1 MHDLSPNMSKHF
13 EKSIIKYKIVFD
25 FFTREQTWKGKKNT
39 ANAMIENELIHK
51 FMKQMFSKIYIID
64 IGK

>member
-1 MHDLSPNMSKHF
+1 M
-13 EKSIIKYKIVFD
+13 FD
-25 FFTREQTWKGKKNT
+25 FFTREQTWKGKKNA

-64 IGK
+64 IDK